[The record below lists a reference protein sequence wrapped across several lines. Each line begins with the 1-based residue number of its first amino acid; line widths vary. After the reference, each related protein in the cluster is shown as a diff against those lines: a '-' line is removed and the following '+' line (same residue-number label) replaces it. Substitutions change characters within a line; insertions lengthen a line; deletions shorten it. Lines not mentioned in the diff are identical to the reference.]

1 MKNPTSRAKLLRT
14 PLAIADASQAFVKFF
29 GGSRQKDRLA
39 LSCHVIDAVKA
50 GEYHRVLGY
59 PTSKR
64 RPRQVRDGDIMFIS
78 QMTKEPNDH
87 RIFGWATVMSH
98 RDGVDE
104 ATKEEIALRPWR
116 KKYGVYVRVAPEG
129 VGAEFL
135 DGRMEDG
142 VSLNELMDTLRHDS
156 FASTQ
161 RNAAAG
167 EGNIYPRRSISQ
179 KPHILLSEEGFGWLT
194 ERLQKAFIKHD
205 QIPLEDIKKSD

>member
-1 MKNPTSRAKLLRT
+1 MKNLTSHAKLLKI
-14 PLAIADASQAFVKFF
+14 PPEIADTPQVFVKFF
-29 GGSRQKDRLA
+29 GGSSQRDRLEF
-39 LSCHVIDAVKA
+39 SHPVINAVKD

-64 RPRQVRDGDIMFIS
+64 RPRQVQDGDIMFIS
-78 QMTKEPNDH
+78 QMTKNPNDP
-87 RIFGWATVMSH
+87 RVFGWATVMSH

-116 KKYGVYVRVAPEG
+116 KKYGVYVRVAPEE

-142 VSLNELMDTLRHDS
+142 VSLKDLMDTLGPDS

-167 EGNIYPRRSISQ
+167 RGNINPFRSISQ
-179 KPHILLSEEGFGWLT
+179 KPHILLSEEGFTWLAR
-194 ERLQKAFIKHD
+194 RLQEAFARHG
-205 QIPLEDIKKSD
+205 QIPLEDIEKSR